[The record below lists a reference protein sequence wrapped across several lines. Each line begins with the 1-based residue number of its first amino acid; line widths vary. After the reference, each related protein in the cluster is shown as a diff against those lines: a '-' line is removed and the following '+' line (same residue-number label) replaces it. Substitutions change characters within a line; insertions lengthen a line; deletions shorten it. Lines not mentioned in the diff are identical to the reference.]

1 MDPYAALAQIP
12 LFAELPSGD
21 LTRLGAGLR
30 RRPYAKGAAIFR
42 QGDAGTTLFL
52 IESGWVKI
60 VVTSPEGQEAVFS
73 LLGPGDFF
81 GDLALLDGKPRS
93 ADAVAAEESHLLLL
107 ERDAFVGAIEES
119 PRLALGLLA
128 ALAGRLRYA
137 VEMREDTSF
146 LDVPGRLARILLRLA
161 TVPDQPAGATMAIPI
176 RLTQAELAAL
186 VGATRESINK
196 WLKVYEAQ
204 GVIRRGGARLTI
216 LRPEELR
223 KRIG

>member
-1 MDPYAALAQIP
+1 MDPYAALAQMP
-12 LFAELPSGD
+12 LFAELQRDD
-21 LTRLGAGLR
+21 LARLGAGLR
-30 RRPYAKGAAIFR
+30 RRRYAKGAAICW
-42 QGDAGTTLFL
+42 QGDPGTTLFL

-60 VVTSPEGQEAVFS
+60 VATSPDGQEAVLN

-93 ADAVAAEESHLLLL
+93 AGAVAAEESHLLLL

-128 ALAGRLRYA
+128 ALAGRLRYD
-137 VEMREDTSF
+137 VEMLADTSF
-146 LDVPGRLARILLRLA
+146 LDVSGRLARVLLRLA
-161 TVPDQPAGATMAIPI
+161 TAPDRPAGPAMTIPI

-186 VGATRESINK
+186 IGATRESVNK
-196 WLKVYEAQ
+196 WLKAYEAQ
-204 GVIRRGGARLTI
+204 GIIRRRGARLTI